1 MGAPKRHAATMG
13 KPAGAV
19 QPDPHQFTKSHAR
32 DVRLPSPKAP
42 TQPKEKR
49 NPPVPKRD
57 EKPVMGLV
65 SSKNFITTNAIEA
78 ILSQARNR
86 PTEEARWT
94 DRQGFGEVPKYLK
107 RNKQALDAEK
117 RRVEEYMALR
127 EEQELKDAGVVRS
140 ISREERDQILRHL
153 KLKWAS
159 VNTAYQKMTFTLD
172 TPAKQKR
179 KEQYEAE
186 LSEIERDIRMLERG
200 ESILVVED

>member
-1 MGAPKRHAATMG
+1 MYYARSHPGTRPLRPAPQHAGTYAARPVDMGAPKRHAATMG

-94 DRQGFGEVPKYLK
+94 DRQVGATASPNPARGGRRHPAAISM
-107 RNKQALDAEK
+107 RSATHRRALGRSPSTSSAIS
-117 RRVEEYMALR
+117 RRWTRRSGAW
-127 EEQELKDAGVVRS
+127 RS
-140 ISREERDQILRHL
+140 IWRCAKSRWGRNRGTH
-153 KLKWAS
+153 A
-159 VNTAYQKMTFTLD
+159 
-172 TPAKQKR
+172 
-179 KEQYEAE
+179 EQ
-186 LSEIERDIRMLERG
+186 L
-200 ESILVVED
+200 